1 MTSPRPLIMKP
12 VPVARTAS
20 SFVGSGRD
28 GGRGGDTATD
38 GAGSLHAGRSYPA
51 TQWITR
57 YSAADRCS
65 VERRLARASLASP
78 CASGSA
84 PVIAARPS
92 RTSYNRS
99 RRLLDG
105 SAGRSWRSTATR
117 ASVAP
122 RGATGGLGW
131 MRLAALKGGRLGRA
145 SHKRTFSGE
154 PQIGSDSVLKTAM
167 QHPRT
172 HSRNPRLDC
181 TGVGRVL
188 GDI

>member
-1 MTSPRPLIMKP
+1 MENQLQPLQE
-12 VPVARTAS
+12 A
-20 SFVGSGRD
+20 
-28 GGRGGDTATD
+28 
-38 GAGSLHAGRSYPA
+38 AGRLGWSIVA
-51 TQWITR
+51 K
-57 YSAADRCS
+57 
-65 VERRLARASLASP
+65 
-78 CASGSA
+78 
-84 PVIAARPS
+84 
-92 RTSYNRS
+92 
-99 RRLLDG
+99 
-105 SAGRSWRSTATR
+105 STGTKG
-117 ASVAP
+117 SVAP
-122 RGATGGLGW
+122 RGATSGLGW